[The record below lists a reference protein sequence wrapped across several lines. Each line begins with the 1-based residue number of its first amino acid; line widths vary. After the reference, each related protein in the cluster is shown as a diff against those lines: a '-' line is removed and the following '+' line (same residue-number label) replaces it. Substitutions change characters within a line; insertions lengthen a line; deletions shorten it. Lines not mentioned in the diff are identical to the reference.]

1 MSQFQHLQ
9 RHAIKAKT
17 TYKTRQAS
25 RSWTSDKLLCR
36 WGNRSRILGYR
47 EHHQSNKQ
55 RMAQ

>member
-25 RSWTSDKLLCR
+25 RSWTSDELLCR
-36 WGNRSRILGYR
+36 WGNR
-47 EHHQSNKQ
+47 
-55 RMAQ
+55 